1 MRPSSTL
8 LAVLVVLLLASAA
21 TAMAALKPKPG
32 PYQGTVNGTQ
42 NTSGHNEGEGYLK
55 FNGSRL
61 VPYKGIFT
69 APSYFKCNALNAN
82 IPVKSIPV
90 KAGAF
95 DFKGR
100 APIGPN
106 RAPRTLHFKGHWVN
120 ATHITGTT
128 NVSGGGCDKTVSWTM
143 KTPLPPYS
151 P

>member
-1 MRPSSTL
+1 
-8 LAVLVVLLLASAA
+8 V
-21 TAMAALKPKPG
+21 TA
-32 PYQGTVNGTQ
+32 
-42 NTSGHNEGEGYLK
+42 GHSEGEGYFKLVLK
-55 FNGSRL
+55 GGKRSL
-61 VPYKGIFT
+61 VPYKNIFT
-69 APSYFKCNALNAN
+69 APSNFKCNALNAN
-82 IPVKSIPV
+82 IPVPSIPV
-90 KAGAF
+90 QGSAF

-128 NVSGGGCDKTVSWTM
+128 NVSGGGCNKTVSWTM

>member
-69 APSYFKCNALNAN
+69 APSYFKCNA
-82 IPVKSIPV
+82 
-90 KAGAF
+90 
-95 DFKGR
+95 
-100 APIGPN
+100 PIGPN

-128 NVSGGGCDKTVSWTM
+128 NVSGGGCNKTVSWTM
-143 KTPLPPYS
+143 KT
-151 P
+151 